1 MDEMIDSNLIKQLR
15 AKQAWTQDE
24 LATVTS
30 LSHRTIQRIETDG
43 VCSLESK
50 KALAAAFGVNASELS
65 PNTSKAASNIA
76 LKEAANR
83 GRKYGV
89 VCASAGIVSAYIGV
103 THSFVN
109 GTITSGEAGIYYGS
123 LGAFCGICCALMGM
137 LSNRSYSKT
146 A

>member
-15 AKQAWTQDE
+15 AKQAWTQDG

-30 LSHRTIQRIETDG
+30 LSHRTIQRIETDR

-50 KALAAAFGVNASELS
+50 KALAAAFGVNASELN
-65 PNTSKAASNIA
+65 PNTSNIA
-76 LKEAANR
+76 SKEAANR

-89 VCASAGIVSAYIGV
+89 VGASAGLVSSYIGV

-109 GTITSGEAGIYYGS
+109 GYITSGEAGIYYGS
-123 LGAFCGICCALMGM
+123 LGAFCGICCALVGM
-137 LSNRSYSKT
+137 LSNRRYSKT